1 MKTAIGSAF
10 KQIKENISED
20 IRNGREMS
28 AGNVAERKERVE
40 HTETADEHIP
50 APARQESRKTSS
62 AGIVIAVVIGIIAA
76 VFILSQVLQIQITG
90 TIAPVG

>member
-10 KQIKENISED
+10 KQIKENISDD

-40 HTETADEHIP
+40 HTEMADEHIQL
-50 APARQESRKTSS
+50 RRDRK
-62 AGIVIAVVIGIIAA
+62 AGKR
-76 VFILSQVLQIQITG
+76 VLLELL
-90 TIAPVG
+90 